1 MQELADE
8 LLLSKETLI
17 RLFKKA
23 VGISPMA
30 FADNASITLAKALLR
45 DGMPITDVAQAT
57 GFSDQSHFH
66 KAFTAYTTA
75 TPGQYQQ
82 ARSIFDNIR

>member
-1 MQELADE
+1 
-8 LLLSKETLI
+8 
-17 RLFKKA
+17 
-23 VGISPMA
+23 
-30 FADNASITLAKALLR
+30 
-45 DGMPITDVAQAT
+45 MPITDVAQAT

-75 TPGQYQQ
+75 TPGQYLQ